1 MLVICIS
8 NARIVCGVGVGL
20 IIGLSVT
27 YSIARGKRR
36 YVSFGRYASLMTLVY
51 SVTLTTKA

>member
-51 SVTLTTKA
+51 